1 MQTQVSFS
9 DLEYAA
15 KKGSQWRLGMKAY
28 IGVDAGSGQIHTV
41 VATPANVADVTQAQ
55 AQLAGKRPTS
65 LPMPATRGWTNAT
78 KSSSVTPM

>member
-41 VATPANVADVTQAQ
+41 VATPANVADVTQAHALLHGQ
-55 AQLAGKRPTS
+55 ETDVFGDAG
-65 LPMPATRGWTNAT
+65 
-78 KSSSVTPM
+78 